1 MAIKNQTARKSF
13 SSIKVVKDY
22 PDFLDIQLQSFKDF
36 FQLDTPAEKRRADG
50 LFKVFAENFP
60 ISDSRENFTLEFI
73 DYAVD
78 PPKYSVEEC
87 IDRGLTYS
95 VPLKAKL
102 RLLCHDEDNE
112 DFETIEQEV
121 FLGNLPYMTE
131 KGSFVINGAERVI
144 VSQLHRSPG
153 VFFAQSKHTNGTK
166 LYSARIIPFKGS
178 WIEFATDINNV
189 MYAYIDRKKK
199 FPVTTLLRAIGYGSD
214 KDILD
219 LFGLSEEVPA
229 TKSALKKAAGR
240 KLAARVLRSWVEDFV
255 DEDTGEVVSIDR
267 NEVLLERDTVL
278 TDEDIEMILDSGSKS
293 IILHREDVNVADFSI
308 IYNTLQK
315 DNSNSEKEAV
325 EVIYRQL
332 RNTEA
337 PDEATAREVIQSLF
351 FSDKRYDL
359 VIEVEA
365 DELAMDIPFDEF
377 LMVLDIRTEEQYNQ
391 GHIKNSIHLPLLEFA
406 DPGSM
411 SELDEHFNIYIISE
425 DGEANTLAASIL
437 KKQGIHNNRIVKG
450 GWQSILQLK
459 DKFTIEVT
467 KEKKTNDPLDAI

>member
-121 FLGNLPYMTE
+121 FLGNLPYMTY

-166 LYSARIIPFKGS
+166 LY
-178 WIEFATDINNV
+178 
-189 MYAYIDRKKK
+189 
-199 FPVTTLLRAIGYGSD
+199 
-214 KDILD
+214 
-219 LFGLSEEVPA
+219 
-229 TKSALKKAAGR
+229 
-240 KLAARVLRSWVEDFV
+240 
-255 DEDTGEVVSIDR
+255 
-267 NEVLLERDTVL
+267 
-278 TDEDIEMILDSGSKS
+278 
-293 IILHREDVNVADFSI
+293 
-308 IYNTLQK
+308 
-315 DNSNSEKEAV
+315 
-325 EVIYRQL
+325 
-332 RNTEA
+332 
-337 PDEATAREVIQSLF
+337 
-351 FSDKRYDL
+351 
-359 VIEVEA
+359 
-365 DELAMDIPFDEF
+365 
-377 LMVLDIRTEEQYNQ
+377 
-391 GHIKNSIHLPLLEFA
+391 
-406 DPGSM
+406 
-411 SELDEHFNIYIISE
+411 
-425 DGEANTLAASIL
+425 
-437 KKQGIHNNRIVKG
+437 
-450 GWQSILQLK
+450 
-459 DKFTIEVT
+459 
-467 KEKKTNDPLDAI
+467 